1 MKRTFATEAGIGSLP
16 RELEKSSG
24 PSGLA
29 SRETEAWR
37 ILPIPPRPEECY
49 GRTGLVGEMA
59 VQKIRTY
66 ESFPAPGLGTIWSRH
81 ESGVRK
87 QSQERWNKKVFK

>member
-1 MKRTFATEAGIGSLP
+1 MKRTFATEAGIASLP

-29 SRETEAWR
+29 SREAEAWR

-49 GRTGLVGEMA
+49 GRSRCSVGERV
-59 VQKIRTY
+59 VQEKDLRRL
-66 ESFPAPGLGTIWSRH
+66 PDPGIGNDL
-81 ESGVRK
+81 E
-87 QSQERWNKKVFK
+87 